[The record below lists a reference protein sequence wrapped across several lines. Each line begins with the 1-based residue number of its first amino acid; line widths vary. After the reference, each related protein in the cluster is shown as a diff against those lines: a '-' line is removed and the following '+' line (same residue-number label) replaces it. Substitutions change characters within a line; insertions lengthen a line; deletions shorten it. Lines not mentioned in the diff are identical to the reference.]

1 MSSESKY
8 NTSRYVFVY
17 NSSYMSNNS
26 LTLILSILLPN
37 FFSNDYP
44 KSIYT
49 FQTLYLFILL
59 TCTLF

>member
-44 KSIYT
+44 KLIYT